1 MLAGDKQL
9 PRRDFDHPLTNERVG
24 LTRRQKT
31 PGCQK

>member
-1 MLAGDKQL
+1 MLAGYKPL
-9 PRRDFDHPLTNERVG
+9 PRRNFDHALTNERVG